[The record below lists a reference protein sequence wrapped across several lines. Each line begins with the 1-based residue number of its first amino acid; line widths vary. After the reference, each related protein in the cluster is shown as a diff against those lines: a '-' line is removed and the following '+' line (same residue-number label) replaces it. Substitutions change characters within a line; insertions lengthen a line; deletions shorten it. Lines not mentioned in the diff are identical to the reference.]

1 MALNK
6 AMLQQNLTIQNRLTV
21 AIKRPRLFPL
31 LMLILQI
38 RIGGY
43 KWKMVHVKYVFLITV
58 KIHVYICLSAAGRV
72 RGIEY
77 LSKKGHIQLKE
88 TLSLM

>member
-1 MALNK
+1 
-6 AMLQQNLTIQNRLTV
+6 
-21 AIKRPRLFPL
+21 
-31 LMLILQI
+31 
-38 RIGGY
+38 
-43 KWKMVHVKYVFLITV
+43 MVHVKYVFLITV